1 MSKKIITTAGT
12 EFAQNGADLA
22 MIEQTQRAGKPV
34 MISSTDLN
42 EGFSNA
48 EADVKALVGFDV
60 EGEEITVDP
69 TTSKQ
74 TKTPSKGK
82 NAITKVTVN
91 AVTSAIDANIVAG
104 NIKKDV
110 EILGVTGTYE
120 GGSPT
125 PEIIP
130 VVYDYDGSTNLY
142 KNIYLKKE
150 NFTIPYSAELAAEI
164 SAAIAAGE
172 QGDNMYAYIKK
183 KNASPDSSITRID
196 LKCNSDSLA
205 IEFSVYNG
213 TISALIEKYY
223 IAVDGETISVSC
235 SNLTG
240 ISTFTDNTN
249 GLYLGEDSDGYPDI
263 IVNLLYSTT
272 ADVIIPDTPDSDD
285 SDSI

>member
-91 AVTSAIDANIVAG
+91 AVTSAIDNNIVAE

-110 EILGVTGTYE
+110 TILGVTGTHE
-120 GGSPT
+120 GSAPVPEKVALDQEHEYTAIHFITENYSTEISGDMYNKLA
-125 PEIIP
+125 EIIGEQAEDP
-130 VVYDYDGSTNLY
+130 FFIKNDNDGELY
-142 KNIYLKKE
+142 GIMPHGDSMVAKLTLFRYYNE
-150 NFTIPYSAELAAEI
+150 DED
-164 SAAIAAGE
+164 SAA
-172 QGDNMYAYIKK
+172 
-183 KNASPDSSITRID
+183 SPIPLNT
-196 LKCNSDSLA
+196 
-205 IEFSVYNG
+205 Y
-213 TISALIEKYY
+213 
-223 IAVDGETISVSC
+223 TISVNSVDDHYIALITI
-235 SNLTG
+235 SESLLTDKLITKQG
-240 ISTFTDNTN
+240 TTCTLDSATATFDIDVLSLIAFAYTDEVVTPTN
-249 GLYLGEDSDGYPDI
+249 E
-263 IVNLLYSTT
+263 
-272 ADVIIPDTPDSDD
+272 
-285 SDSI
+285 

>member
-22 MIEQTQRAGKPV
+22 MIEQTQRSGKPV

-91 AVTSAIDANIVAG
+91 AVTSAIDANIVAE

-110 EILGVTGTYE
+110 TILGVTGTHE
-120 GGSPT
+120 GSAPVPEKVALDQKHEYT
-125 PEIIP
+125 AIHFITENYSTEISDDMYNKLAEII
-130 VVYDYDGSTNLY
+130 
-142 KNIYLKKE
+142 
-150 NFTIPYSAELAAEI
+150 
-164 SAAIAAGE
+164 GE
-172 QGDNMYAYIKK
+172 QAENPFYIK
-183 KNASPDSSITRID
+183 NDNNDELYGIMPHGDSMVAQLTLFRYYGEGASAS
-196 LKCNSDSLA
+196 A
-205 IEFSVYNG
+205 IPLNTY
-213 TISALIEKYY
+213 
-223 IAVDGETISVSC
+223 TISVNYVDDHYSA
-235 SNLTG
+235 SITISESLLTDKLITKQG
-240 ISTFTDNTN
+240 TTCTLDSATATFDIDVLSLIAFAYTDEVVTPTN
-249 GLYLGEDSDGYPDI
+249 E
-263 IVNLLYSTT
+263 
-272 ADVIIPDTPDSDD
+272 
-285 SDSI
+285 